1 MSHFKV
7 TIKDDKT
14 YELYNKNDNTTR
26 TYKTKGNCMKQLK
39 KSLDKETAKL
49 VLEGKFIESYN
60 SDDELDREIEEVK
73 RKQIEMEKKIE
84 KRRILK
90 MEQERLL
97 KMKNEYIEM
106 EKSFPLVE
114 NKWKKNGKKMEN
126 NLPLVENNL
135 PLVEE
140 ILPLV
145 ENNFSIR
152 DIDLVPNIESP
163 TMTITRPTKL
173 LMPSIPLDE
182 IPITEVKELKTST
195 LADEE
200 ESNSISITNK
210 EYDIDKIKVILHMIM
225 LKKFNKL

>member
-49 VLEGKFIESYN
+49 VLEGKFIDDN

-97 KMKNEYIEM
+97 KMENEYIEM

-173 LMPSIPLDE
+173 LMPSIPFDE

-200 ESNSISITNK
+200 ESIIQKDK

-225 LKKFNKL
+225 LKKFNSR

>member
-84 KRRILK
+84 KRKILK

-97 KMKNEYIEM
+97 KMENEYIEM

-135 PLVEE
+135 PLVE
-140 ILPLV
+140 
-145 ENNFSIR
+145 NNFSIR

-163 TMTITRPTKL
+163 TITITRPTKL
-173 LMPSIPLDE
+173 LMPSIPLDD
-182 IPITEVKELKTST
+182 IPITEVEELKTSN

-200 ESNSISITNK
+200 VYDK
-210 EYDIDKIKVILHMIM
+210 EYDIDKIKVILHLIM
-225 LKKFNKL
+225 LKKFNSR

>member
-7 TIKDDKT
+7 SIKDDKT

-49 VLEGKFIESYN
+49 VIEGKFINDSEEDSE
-60 SDDELDREIEEVK
+60 DELDREIREVK

-97 KMKNEYIEM
+97 KMENEYIEM

-126 NLPLVENNL
+126 ILPLVENN
-135 PLVEE
+135 
-140 ILPLV
+140 LPLV

-173 LMPSIPLDE
+173 LMPSIPFDE
-182 IPITEVKELKTST
+182 IPITEVEELKTSS

-200 ESNSISITNK
+200 DK
-210 EYDIDKIKVILHMIM
+210 EYDLDKIKVILHLIM
-225 LKKFNKL
+225 LKKFNSR

>member
-84 KRRILK
+84 KRKILK

-97 KMKNEYIEM
+97 KMENEYIEM

-135 PLVEE
+135 PLVE
-140 ILPLV
+140 
-145 ENNFSIR
+145 NNFSIR

-173 LMPSIPLDE
+173 LMPSIPFDE
-182 IPITEVKELKTST
+182 IPITEVEELKTSS

-200 ESNSISITNK
+200 DK
-210 EYDIDKIKVILHMIM
+210 EYDLDKIKVILHLIM
-225 LKKFNKL
+225 LKKFNSR